1 MTTLQIRKLDNI
13 IAKLEVL
20 QNEIVKDD
28 PARDY
33 LANAKSALIKALRK
47 TEGM

>member
-20 QNEIVKDD
+20 QNEIAKDD

-33 LANAKSALIKALRK
+33 LANAKSALITALRK